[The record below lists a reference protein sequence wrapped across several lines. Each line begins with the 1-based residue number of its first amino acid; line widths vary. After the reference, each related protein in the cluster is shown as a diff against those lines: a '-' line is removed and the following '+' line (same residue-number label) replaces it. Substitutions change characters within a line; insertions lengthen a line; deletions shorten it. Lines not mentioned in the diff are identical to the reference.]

1 MMKKNRPG
9 IVLNVL
15 CDIPLTKKLSK
26 VIMEETTSIGLRI
39 ARKDKIYIDRFIEE
53 IETPFGTIKI
63 KVSKAGNKIL
73 NKKPEYENYG

>member
-1 MMKKNRPG
+1 
-9 IVLNVL
+9 
-15 CDIPLTKKLSK
+15 
-26 VIMEETTSIGLRI
+26 MEETTSIGLRI

-73 NKKPEYENYG
+73 NKKPEYESLKKIALNNNISLKEVYNVVNKLIK